1 MCTGFVNI
9 FTAPKLELKLIL
21 SGRKKRQRKENEK
34 NIFECVQQSTF
45 CYVNLIWLASGG
57 RLIQLTL
64 ATPKSNKI

>member
-1 MCTGFVNI
+1 MCTSFVNI
-9 FTAPKLELKLIL
+9 FTAPIRIEINFIWAE
-21 SGRKKRQRKENEK
+21 KRQRKENEK

-64 ATPKSNKI
+64 ATPKINKI

>member
-1 MCTGFVNI
+1 MCTSFVNI

-57 RLIQLTL
+57 
-64 ATPKSNKI
+64 